1 VISGAILFI
10 RQDARLTGGSPMSP
24 ALEEVVVS
32 AVLLGA
38 VIGAAL
44 GER

>member
-24 ALEEVVVS
+24 ALEV
-32 AVLLGA
+32 ADG
-38 VIGAAL
+38 
-44 GER
+44 R